1 MSKPLNYIKIVNILT
16 DEQFELEVGS
26 FNLSIN
32 ENNFIDLI
40 IKSINDNTDFNLLFP
55 DFREKQILNLRY
67 FIGKTQM
74 EVSNSIGISQA
85 QVSRLEKNALNSM
98 KKYLEVV

>member
-55 DFREKQILNLRY
+55 DFREKQIEVFLFINNKLKLKLDNIILKAIFLNPKEIK
-67 FIGKTQM
+67 FTFFK
-74 EVSNSIGISQA
+74 
-85 QVSRLEKNALNSM
+85 
-98 KKYLEVV
+98 EVVR

>member
-32 ENNFIDLI
+32 ENNLIDLI

-55 DFREKQILNLRY
+55 DFREKQIEVFLFINNKLKLKLDNIILKAIFLNPKEIKFTFL
-67 FIGKTQM
+67 K
-74 EVSNSIGISQA
+74 
-85 QVSRLEKNALNSM
+85 
-98 KKYLEVV
+98 EVVR

>member
-1 MSKPLNYIKIVNILT
+1 MSKPLNYIKMVDILT

-32 ENNFIDLI
+32 DNNFIDLV

-55 DFREKQILNLRY
+55 DFREKQIEVFL
-67 FIGKTQM
+67 FINNKLKLKLDNIILKAIFLDPKEIKFTF
-74 EVSNSIGISQA
+74 
-85 QVSRLEKNALNSM
+85 LK
-98 KKYLEVV
+98 EVVR

>member
-55 DFREKQILNLRY
+55 DFREKQIEVFLFINNKLKLKLDNIILKTIFLNPKEIKFTFL
-67 FIGKTQM
+67 K
-74 EVSNSIGISQA
+74 
-85 QVSRLEKNALNSM
+85 
-98 KKYLEVV
+98 EVVR